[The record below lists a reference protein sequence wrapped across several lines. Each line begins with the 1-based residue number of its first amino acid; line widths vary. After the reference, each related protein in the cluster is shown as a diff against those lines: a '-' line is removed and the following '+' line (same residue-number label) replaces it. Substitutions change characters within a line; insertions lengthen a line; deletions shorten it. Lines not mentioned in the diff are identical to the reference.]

1 MGEEINKELAG
12 EGKLK
17 IEWAEDHMP
26 VLMQLREEFAKT
38 KPFEGL
44 TICCCLHV
52 TKETAVLMRTFKAG
66 GAKVGLYSS
75 NPLST
80 KDEIAEALKDEIE
93 CHAKRGETFE
103 TYKGYLAKILDMKPN
118 ICISDGGELIIEI
131 HQNRQDL
138 LPNVIGGTEETTT
151 GIIRFRNMAKDG
163 ALKFPLISVN
173 DSLTKH
179 MFDNRYGTGQS
190 TIDGILRATNAM
202 ISGSTFV
209 VAGYGWCS
217 RGIAMR
223 AKGMGA
229 KVIVTEINP
238 IKALEAKMD
247 GFRVMPMSETAKLG
261 DIFITSTGNTD
272 VITVEHMKAMKSGAV
287 LGNSG
292 HFNVE
297 VAVGDLEKAA
307 SSKRNVR
314 RDLDEYILDGKK
326 IYVIGEGRLANLI
339 AAEGHPA
346 EVMDMSFANQ
356 ALAARYLVENKG
368 KLKSEVI
375 PLPDEID
382 FSIANKKLELSG
394 IKIDELT
401 ERQKEYLGAWK
412 EGVFKKERE

>member
-1 MGEEINKELAG
+1 MSDNLAEQGKLNIELA
-12 EGKLK
+12 E
-17 IEWAEDHMP
+17 ANMP
-26 VLMQLREEFAKT
+26 VLMKLREEFEKS

-44 TICCCLHV
+44 TIGCCLHV
-52 TKETAVLMRTFKAG
+52 TKETAVLMRTLKAG
-66 GAKVGLYSS
+66 GANVGLYSS

-80 KDEIAEALKDEIE
+80 KDEIAAALQDEIE
-93 CHAKRGETFE
+93 CHAKRGETYE

-151 GIIRFRNMAKDG
+151 GIIRFRNMERDG

-173 DSLTKH
+173 DSMTKH

-190 TIDGILRATNAM
+190 TIDGVLRAANRM
-202 ISGSTFV
+202 IAGSTFV
-209 VAGYGWCS
+209 VGGYGWCS

-229 KVIVTEINP
+229 NVIVTEIDP
-238 IKALEAKMD
+238 IKALEAHMD
-247 GFRVMPMSETAKLG
+247 GFRVMPMSEAAKLG
-261 DIFITSTGNTD
+261 HFFITSTGNTN
-272 VITVEHMKAMKSGAV
+272 VITVEHMKQMKNGTV
-287 LGNSG
+287 LGNAG

-297 VAVGDLEKAA
+297 VTVKELEEAA
-307 SSKRNVR
+307 SSKRKVR

-326 IYVIGEGRLANLI
+326 IYLIGEGRLANLV

-356 ALAARYLVENKG
+356 ALAAKYLVDNKG
-368 KLKSEVI
+368 KLEPKVI
-375 PLPDEID
+375 PLPSEID
-382 FSIANKKLELSG
+382 ISIASKKLALSG
-394 IKIDELT
+394 INIDELT
-401 ERQKEYLGAWK
+401 ERQKEYLSAWGEGA
-412 EGVFKKERE
+412 FKSERE